1 MKLFLDTASIEE
13 IRTINAWGVLDGVT
27 TNPTLLAK
35 EKNRGQSWE
44 QIVKE
49 ICAEVEGPVSA
60 EVVATEWTQMLDEGR
75 TRAQLADNVYVKLPC
90 TPDGL
95 RACKVLRGEDICVN
109 MTLVFSPTQALLA
122 AKAGANLISPFV
134 GRIDDAASGGIEILA
149 QVVDIVAEY
158 PTEVLAA
165 SLRHPMHVVESAQM
179 GAHIATMP
187 FEVFEK
193 LVKHPLTD
201 IGLKRFLQDWEQAK
215 EALQG

>member
-13 IRTINAWGVLDGVT
+13 IRKINAWGVLDGVT
-27 TNPTLLAK
+27 TNPSLLAK

-49 ICAEVEGPVSA
+49 ICAEVPGSVSV
-60 EVVATEWTQMLDEGR
+60 EVVATETDQMIEEGR
-75 TRAQLADNVYVKLPC
+75 ARAQLADNVYVKLPC
-90 TPDGL
+90 TPAGL
-95 RACKVLRGEDICVN
+95 AACKQMRSEDIRVN
-109 MTLVFSPTQALLA
+109 MTLVFSPTQSLLA

-165 SLRHPMHVVESAQM
+165 SLRHPMHVVDAARV

-193 LVKHPLTD
+193 LVQHPLTD
-201 IGLKRFLQDWEQAK
+201 IGLKRFLEDWHKAK